1 MCCLKK
7 NLKNNDNTE
16 EKSNNKVQA
25 HQKQM
30 IDILIKSL
38 NSKENK

>member
-1 MCCLKK
+1 MCCLK

-16 EKSNNKVQA
+16 EKSSNNAQA

-30 IDILIKSL
+30 IDISIKSL